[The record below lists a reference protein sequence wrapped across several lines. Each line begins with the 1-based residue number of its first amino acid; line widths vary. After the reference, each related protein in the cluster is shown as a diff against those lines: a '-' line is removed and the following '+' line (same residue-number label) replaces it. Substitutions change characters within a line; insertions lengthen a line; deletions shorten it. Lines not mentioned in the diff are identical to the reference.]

1 MAKVSFVVTGF
12 KGLDRALAGLKSAR
26 AKSLHRRAL
35 RLGMK
40 EVLAEARAT
49 IPSQSG
55 NWRKNLALRAMR
67 RSRKRLGVVL
77 VNKPDAYYGSFVEMG
92 WKTAASRIPN
102 RVSDAALRM
111 AGYFVKSTKQ
121 TAKQTKV
128 KGRWYM
134 RTAARRAE
142 PAALRIYLA
151 ELRRLI
157 DAECRR

>member
-1 MAKVSFVVTGF
+1 
-12 KGLDRALAGLKSAR
+12 
-26 AKSLHRRAL
+26 
-35 RLGMK
+35 
-40 EVLAEARAT
+40 
-49 IPSQSG
+49 
-55 NWRKNLALRAMR
+55 
-67 RSRKRLGVVL
+67 VL